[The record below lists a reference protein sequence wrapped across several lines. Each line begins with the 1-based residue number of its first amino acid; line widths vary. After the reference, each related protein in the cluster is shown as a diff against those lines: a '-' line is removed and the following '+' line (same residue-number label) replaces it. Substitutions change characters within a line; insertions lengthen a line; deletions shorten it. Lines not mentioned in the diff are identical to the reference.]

1 VQYISDFGSKMPKAK
16 PSMLLDLMA
25 KRRTEIDAINGMVPV
40 VAKEQGLDA
49 PYNEAITAVIKTK
62 ESTFTN

>member
-1 VQYISDFGSKMPKAK
+1 
-16 PSMLLDLMA
+16 MLLDLMA

-49 PYNEAITAVIKTK
+49 PYNEAIAAVIKTK
-62 ESTFTN
+62 ESAFTN

>member
-1 VQYISDFGSKMPKAK
+1 
-16 PSMLLDLMA
+16 MLLDLKA
-25 KRRTEIDAINGMVPV
+25 ERLTEVDAINGMVPV

-62 ESTFTN
+62 ESAFLN